1 MKWIRDKNPNYVR
14 RLELVAGNNPGARFV
29 VMHRPIEEVAESW
42 EAIAEA
48 PSDHWNLALRNTRRF
63 VGNSSAPRILVIN
76 YHDFLHRTDCVIPLV
91 SRFLELE
98 LDKFVTRAWADMILE
113 FQ

>member
-1 MKWIRDKNPNYVR
+1 M
-14 RLELVAGNNPGARFV
+14 
-29 VMHRPIEEVAESW
+29 
-42 EAIAEA
+42 
-48 PSDHWNLALRNTRRF
+48 
-63 VGNSSAPRILVIN
+63 IN

-98 LDKFVTRAWADMILE
+98 LDEFVTRAWADMILE